1 MRVTVLVFLYFK
13 GLAML
18 FEEYRDIN
26 INVLVSRIVFIIF
39 DKTACIFPGAFHEFT
54 FAVYQVIDTDIVF
67 LTYFIVIRTE
77 CRSGMYDTGTI
88 FCGYEIAQ
96 DHAERITA
104 AQLRLIAVEWQ

>member
-1 MRVTVLVFLYFK
+1 MLVFLYFK

-39 DKTACIFPGAFHEFT
+39 YKTAGIFTRTLHEFT
-54 FAVYQVIDTDIVF
+54 FAVYQVIDADIVF

-77 CRSGMYDTGTI
+77 SRSCMYDTGTI
-88 FCGYEIAQ
+88 FSGYEIAQ
-96 DHAERITA
+96 DHAERVTT